1 MKKKMAI
8 LATLGLAGAAWY
20 NHRNKKY
27 PLAKGYRIF
36 NKFVLNGS
44 LVTIPVAKFANKVL
58 SLESLPALA
67 DDLQRDSISIMTRD
81 HAQIRLSIYK
91 NKKASDKQPCLIYFH
106 GGGFC
111 LQDEGYIHKIVMHYA
126 IYSKC
131 SVVFVHYR
139 TSDRYPFP
147 TPFYDCVDAFE
158 YVWHHGDDLNL
169 DINRLAVGGDSAG
182 GALAASITHYCKD
195 HHIPLC
201 FQLLIY
207 PVIDMRMDTPS
218 AKRYKDGPSWNSSMS
233 ESMWKIYLRNGIQE
247 KIEYASPILAHDFNG
262 LPAAY
267 IEISKFDALHDEGL
281 NYANALKNGGISVQL
296 VENKGCMHGFD
307 FLLNNPITKT
317 AITRRCDAL
326 YHAFYK

>member
-147 TPFYDCVDAFE
+147 TPFYDCVDDSLFMLID
-158 YVWHHGDDLNL
+158 G
-169 DINRLAVGGDSAG
+169 INHFLWNYFV
-182 GALAASITHYCKD
+182 L
-195 HHIPLC
+195 
-201 FQLLIY
+201 
-207 PVIDMRMDTPS
+207 VI
-218 AKRYKDGPSWNSSMS
+218 
-233 ESMWKIYLRNGIQE
+233 L
-247 KIEYASPILAHDFNG
+247 
-262 LPAAY
+262 
-267 IEISKFDALHDEGL
+267 
-281 NYANALKNGGISVQL
+281 
-296 VENKGCMHGFD
+296 
-307 FLLNNPITKT
+307 
-317 AITRRCDAL
+317 
-326 YHAFYK
+326 